1 MIQIP
6 FSGDAESTEP
16 LRRCIQRA
24 AHQMNASEFHAA
36 LLMSHFL
43 EELSHQVAKNCVVRV
58 PGFGVFGA
66 KVWHP
71 RHDPDALPYAY
82 PAFSASV
89 ALRNLVSLQCPPTG
103 AALDAIDRHRR
114 HSHASSGHDR
124 SGRVPWSAHK
134 AFRERITAQAKRL
147 GFET

>member
-1 MIQIP
+1 MIRIP

-24 AHQMNASEFHAA
+24 ADEMNVSEFHVA
-36 LLMSHFL
+36 LVMSHFL
-43 EELSHQVAKNCVVRV
+43 EELSHQVAGNRVVRV

-66 KVWHP
+66 KVWQP
-71 RHDPDALPYAY
+71 RNRAGALGYCY
-82 PAFSASV
+82 PAFSAAV
-89 ALRNLVSLQCPPTG
+89 PFRNLVNLSCPPHG

-114 HSHASSGHDR
+114 HSHESSRIDRAGRMPSSAQQASRDR
-124 SGRVPWSAHK
+124 VS
-134 AFRERITAQAKRL
+134 AQAKRW

>member
-16 LRRCIQRA
+16 LRRCIKRA
-24 AHQMNASEFHAA
+24 ANEMGVSEFHAA
-36 LLMSHFL
+36 LLMSYFV
-43 EELSHQVAKNCVVRV
+43 EELSHQVANNRVVRI

-71 RHDPDALPYAY
+71 RHDPDAVAYAY
-82 PAFSASV
+82 PAFSAAV
-89 ALRNLVSLQCPPTG
+89 PFRNLVRSHCPATG

-114 HSHASSGHDR
+114 HAHESSRHDR
-124 SGRVPWSAHK
+124 SGRMPWSAQK
-134 AFRERITAQAKRL
+134 AFRDRIAAQARRL
-147 GFET
+147 GFQT